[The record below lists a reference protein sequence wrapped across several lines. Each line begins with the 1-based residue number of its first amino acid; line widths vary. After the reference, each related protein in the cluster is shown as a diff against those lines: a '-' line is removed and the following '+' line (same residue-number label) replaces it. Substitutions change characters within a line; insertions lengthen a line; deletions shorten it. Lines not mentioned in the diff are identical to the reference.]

1 MSRQGSTAGSGAVGW
16 QASVLIPSFMG
27 GAHETNENRADAM
40 LQDIGEGTVGKGNP
54 TRILRRFGVAPF
66 GRDVLPGEVLEQ
78 HEYVTWLSDSKSAI
92 M

>member
-1 MSRQGSTAGSGAVGW
+1 
-16 QASVLIPSFMG
+16 MG

-40 LQDIGEGTVGKGNP
+40 LQDIGEGAVGKGNP
-54 TRILRRFGVAPF
+54 TRILRRFGVAPI

-78 HEYVTWLSDSKSAI
+78 QESATWLSDSKSAI